1 MILKEGQPIGDR
13 WHVVYPIKEN
23 PYVESYR
30 IEDESGNPYFMKI
43 YRLKNTPEKL
53 ISDGEI
59 TEIAVCRQLNHKNIV
74 SYVDDGTYN
83 DEAGECRYLVEGYF
97 SGELLSEMIQRE
109 GKLEKNT
116 AIRIFFEMLQGLKY
130 MHSQPGILLHNDIN
144 PTNVMLSSKTG
155 GTAELIDLGHVSTCF
170 MGSAP
175 FDTADLDPRYA
186 SGQSFMGK
194 YDERN
199 DIFAATAVFYTMLTG
214 RAPWDIEFKP
224 GMTRKEKIKLV
235 QKVRSEKGAI
245 TIDEYESLYVKSIFS
260 FGMALGYNER
270 YSSIDDIYRDLED
283 AAYDNPEL
291 QQLIH
296 SCIDDADDDLTTDDD
311 NDDDVDDDDDI
322 NPFDWSSNS
331 KSSRD
336 SKSSN
341 DKTKTAAET
350 AADVEIKR
358 GGGNGFADI
367 AGMDDLKDM
376 LRKRVILILQDK
388 ELAEKY
394 KLTPPNGM
402 LLYGPPGCGKSFFA
416 EKFAEE
422 TGFNFILVK
431 ASDLGSIYVHGSQGK
446 IADLFD
452 KAQKNAPTVL
462 CFDEFDAFVPS
473 RSGDNSSSNQAG
485 EVNEFLSQLNNCSKR
500 GIFVIATSNR
510 PDKIDPAVLRT
521 GRIDKQVYV
530 PMPDATARKLM
541 FELYLKER
549 PCGEIDSDALAQ
561 KADGYVAS
569 DIAYVV
575 NEAATIAAFNHEDIT
590 QDLLIKT
597 IEGIKP
603 SINKD
608 LLKEYEEMRDKMEGI
623 SRNNALPRVG
633 FK

>member
-1 MILKEGQPIGDR
+1 MILKEGQIIDNK
-13 WHVVYPIKEN
+13 WHVVYLIKEN
-23 PYVESYR
+23 PYAESYR
-30 IEDESGNPYFMKI
+30 VEDESGNPYFMKI

-53 ISDGEI
+53 INNGQVNEI
-59 TEIAVCRQLNHKNIV
+59 TVCRQLNHKNIV
-74 SYVDDGTYN
+74 SHIDDGTYN
-83 DEAGECRYLVEGYF
+83 DEAGECRYLVTNYF

-109 GKLEKNT
+109 GKLDLQT
-116 AIRIFFEMLQGLKY
+116 AIKIFFEMLQGLQY
-130 MHSQPGILLHNDIN
+130 MHNQPGVILHNDIN

-155 GTAELIDLGHVSTCF
+155 GTAELIDLGHASPCF
-170 MGSAP
+170 MGNAP

-199 DIFAATAVFYTMLTG
+199 DIFAATGVFYTMITG
-214 RAPWDIEFKP
+214 KAPWDIEFTP

-235 QKVRSEKGAI
+235 QKVRSEKSEV
-245 TIDEYESLYVKSIFS
+245 DYQQFESLYLQALLAEGLS
-260 FGMALGYNER
+260 LGYNKR
-270 YSSIDDIYRDLED
+270 YADVDELLETLAD
-283 AAYDNPEL
+283 VAGADPEMSKQIRSCIQKEDQETISKEATDDNPFE
-291 QQLIH
+291 
-296 SCIDDADDDLTTDDD
+296 
-311 NDDDVDDDDDI
+311 
-322 NPFDWSSNS
+322 WSG
-331 KSSRD
+331 SS
-336 SKSSN
+336 
-341 DKTKTAAET
+341 DKTKHATET
-350 AADVEIKR
+350 SADVEIKR
-358 GGGNGFADI
+358 GNGNGFADI
-367 AGMDDLKDM
+367 AGMDELKEM
-376 LRKRVILILQDK
+376 LNKRVILILKDK
-388 ELAEKY
+388 ELADKY

-431 ASDLGSIYVHGSQGK
+431 ASDLGSIYIHGSQGK
-446 IADLFD
+446 IADLFK
-452 KAQKNAPTVL
+452 KAEENAPTVL

-473 RSGDNSSSNQAG
+473 RSGDNSGGNQAG
-485 EVNEFLSQLNNCSKR
+485 EVNEFLTQLNNCSKR

-510 PDKIDPAVLRT
+510 PDKVDPAVLRT

-530 PMPDATARKLM
+530 PMPDHTARKLM
-541 FELYLKER
+541 FELYLKDR
-549 PCGEIDSDALAQ
+549 PCDEIDSDALAE

-575 NEAATIAAFNHEDIT
+575 NEAATIAAFNRENIT

-623 SRNNALPRVG
+623 SRNNALPHVG